1 MVKRR
6 QRTQRRIPRLRQPS
20 TESRLNKRRVSIPRD
35 VQSMLRSL
43 AIAHQKAVK
52 SGTPVTVERNGEL
65 VRLMPD
71 GTTRKIR
78 KAAQRIHPTRRV
90 MKLTDHRE

>member
-1 MVKRR
+1 
-6 QRTQRRIPRLRQPS
+6 
-20 TESRLNKRRVSIPRD
+20 
-35 VQSMLRSL
+35 
-43 AIAHQKAVK
+43 
-52 SGTPVTVERNGEL
+52 VTVERNGEL